1 MEGTIVVGRDCPR
14 NVDCRLGSC
23 RIDSSKH
30 CSLIHIRLQTKHTPL
45 YQFFNSL
52 LTIGEFVIFFII
64 VFDLY
69 LSFSLYVTV
78 SSLFSTWFA
87 FGLASFLWFHLRRS
101 AGKKLY
107 GGWVVNSLL
116 VCAVFMVS
124 GQSSKYITFVADPR
138 FA

>member
-30 CSLIHIRLQTKHTPL
+30 CSLIHTRLQTKHTPL

-52 LTIGEFVIFFII
+52 LTIGEFVIFFTI

-69 LSFSLYVTV
+69 FIVCNSIVPILNLVRLWSCE
-78 SSLFSTWFA
+78 
-87 FGLASFLWFHLRRS
+87 FLMVPLEEECRKEALRRLGGQLVVGLCRFH
-101 AGKKLY
+101 GKR
-107 GGWVVNSLL
+107 
-116 VCAVFMVS
+116 AVFKVYNVR
-124 GQSSKYITFVADPR
+124 G
-138 FA
+138 